1 MNVPLPVE
9 RVAALDAEFGPM
21 AVAAGGY
28 AMELPG
34 LTIREKCFTWIAD
47 DVCSGHL
54 GLPFELHLQVAR
66 AAGTTWGEL
75 RAVLRHLA
83 PYAGYPAVV
92 EALARLGRYQGD
104 EPDGTPSAA
113 ASAGQPPEP
122 PGVDAEF
129 GAWAAEQESVRWAA
143 SPLTPR
149 ERALL
154 CLAVDVLHQ
163 TLGAPMR
170 AHVGAALAAGAGRD
184 TLRALLRLMSELAM
198 GKVWQAFETLEQHL
212 AVLDGTHR

>member
-9 RVAALDAEFGPM
+9 RVVALDAEFGPM

-28 AMELPG
+28 ALELPG
-34 LTIREKCFTWIAD
+34 LTVREKCFTWITD
-47 DVCSGHL
+47 DVCNGHL

-66 AAGTTWGEL
+66 AAGTTWAEL

-92 EALARLGRYQGD
+92 EAFGRLRECQGD
-104 EPDGTPSAA
+104 EPDGEPAA
-113 ASAGQPPEP
+113 TRTGQPP
-122 PGVDAEF
+122 GTTAADAEF
-129 GAWAAEQESVRWAA
+129 ATWTAEQETARWGA
-143 SPLTPR
+143 SPLTAR

-163 TLGAPMR
+163 TLGPPMR
-170 AHVGAALAAGAGRD
+170 AHIQAALAAGAEPD

-198 GKVWQAFETLEQHL
+198 GKVWQAFDALEQHL
-212 AVLDGTHR
+212 AALSA